1 LTKKLDTTR
10 QAHYK
15 AILPKVGK
23 QSSTQE
29 RMSDKLEYKVRDYFL
44 VKYYKDK
51 IGEEFDAI
59 VSGTLYKGFFVELPD
74 TAE

>member
-1 LTKKLDTTR
+1 LTTKLDVTR

-23 QSSTQE
+23 QSSNQE

-51 IGEEFDAI
+51 
-59 VSGTLYKGFFVELPD
+59 V
-74 TAE
+74 